1 MLTEESRQ
9 RHSGESV
16 DAVERTDVNG
26 VQAAGDQDSQQPAT
40 LALADQ
46 VDDLLEAKVPSH
58 RRGWLLRRALA
69 AADIVGLTAALFIAE
84 WAVGAPNG
92 AGTLSQSTE
101 IAAFLVSLPVWI
113 VVARAY
119 GLYDQDEERT
129 DHSAPDE
136 FSGIFHM
143 VTVCTAGAAA
153 LSFVTGATRP
163 TTPKLVIFW
172 AAAIICVV
180 LARAAARAL
189 ARRTS
194 WYLQNTLILGA
205 GDVGQTIAH
214 KLLQHP
220 EYGINLVGFVD
231 DHPKERRDDLAHLT
245 VIGGSSDLREI
256 VELLD
261 IERVIVAFSGDSD
274 VDTLQLVRTLK
285 DVDVQ
290 VDVVPRLYELVSP
303 GVGLHTVEG
312 IPLVGLPKL
321 RLSRSSR
328 FLKRV
333 FDVAVSSIALI
344 ILAPFFLIIAAA
356 IKLDSRGPAFFRQTR
371 MGSDEKTFTIFK
383 FRTMDRRRR
392 AAKT

>member
-1 MLTEESRQ
+1 MQGRHLLTEESRQ
-9 RHSGESV
+9 QHSGESV
-16 DAVERTDVNG
+16 DALAPTAVNG
-26 VQAAGDQDSQQPAT
+26 VPATADKDSQQGAT
-40 LALADQ
+40 LALAGQ
-46 VDDLLEAKVPSH
+46 VDHLLEAKVPSH

-113 VVARAY
+113 IVARAY

-256 VELLD
+256 VRTPRHRARDRGLFRRFGRRHTPTSPNP
-261 IERVIVAFSGDSD
+261 ERRGRPGRRRSTPLRTRFPRRRSAHGRGNPPRRTSQAEAFAVFS
-274 VDTLQLVRTLK
+274 
-285 DVDVQ
+285 
-290 VDVVPRLYELVSP
+290 
-303 GVGLHTVEG
+303 
-312 IPLVGLPKL
+312 IPEARPSTS
-321 RLSRSSR
+321 RSRRSRSSSWR
-328 FLKRV
+328 R
-333 FDVAVSSIALI
+333 SS
-344 ILAPFFLIIAAA
+344 
-356 IKLDSRGPAFFRQTR
+356 
-371 MGSDEKTFTIFK
+371 
-383 FRTMDRRRR
+383 
-392 AAKT
+392 